1 MKMERKQKK
10 AVSEEMPSPI
20 STEQYLALADGE
32 RRAYRPVHPRW
43 ERLPRW
49 CFVLYGIGAIA
60 LVLYFIMIQSIA
72 FSDWFNSSVSTPMRT
87 LAAALTS
94 WIPFSLAEFAIFL
107 IPLALFFVIRHAMR
121 HYCDTWRS
129 SAVFMGMLLAA
140 AAGLFCLFVLNFAAG
155 YRTTTLDKRLELE
168 RTDVTAQELYDTA
181 EILVDAINRETANVA
196 FYENDFSLMP
206 YSISELNDKLND
218 AYRSFAEDS
227 DLLHHA
233 DSRFKPV
240 LISELMSYTHI
251 TGVYSFFTGEANVN
265 VHFPDYTLP
274 YTAAHE
280 MAHQRGIAR
289 EDEANFVAFLVCIQ
303 SDDAYIRYSAY
314 LNVYEYVVSALRQAD
329 VELYYKSLAHL
340 NREVSSELDA
350 YSQFY
355 DRYRHSTISKVSG
368 TVNNTFLQSQG
379 TVGTRS
385 YGMVVDLA
393 VAYFKKIG

>member
-1 MKMERKQKK
+1 MKITRKPKK
-10 AVSEEMPSPI
+10 ILPEDPPSPI
-20 STEQYLALADGE
+20 STEQYLALPDSE
-32 RRAYRPVHPRW
+32 RCAYRPVHPKR

-49 CFVLYGIGAIA
+49 CFVLYGIGAVCLI
-60 LVLYFIMIQSIA
+60 LYWIMSQSA
-72 FSDWFNSSVSTPMRT
+72 SFSDWFNSSVSSPLRM

-94 WIPFSLAEFAIFL
+94 PIPFSLAEFTIFL
-107 IPLALFFVIRHAMR
+107 LPLILFFVIRHAMR

-129 SAVFMGMLLAA
+129 SGVFLGMLVAV
-140 AAGLFCLFVLNFAAG
+140 AAGLFSMFVLNFAAG
-155 YRTTTLDKRLELE
+155 YRTTTLDKKLELE

-181 EILVDAINRETANVA
+181 EILVDAINRETANIS
-196 FYENDFSLMP
+196 FYENGFSLMP
-206 YSISELNDKLND
+206 YSVAELNDNLND
-218 AYRSFAEDS
+218 AYRSFAKEN
-227 DLLHHA
+227 DLIHHA

-251 TGVYSFFTGEANVN
+251 TGVYSFFTGEANIN
-265 VHFPDYTLP
+265 THFPDYSIP

-289 EDEANFVAFLVCIQ
+289 EDEANFVAFLVCIH

-314 LNVYEYVVSALRQAD
+314 LNVYEYVAVALRQAD
-329 VELYYKSLAHL
+329 RELYYKSLAHL
-340 NREVSSELDA
+340 NREVSAELDA
-350 YSQFY
+350 YSRFY
-355 DRYRHSTISKVSG
+355 DRYRNSTASKVSG

-393 VAYFKKIG
+393 VAYYKENG